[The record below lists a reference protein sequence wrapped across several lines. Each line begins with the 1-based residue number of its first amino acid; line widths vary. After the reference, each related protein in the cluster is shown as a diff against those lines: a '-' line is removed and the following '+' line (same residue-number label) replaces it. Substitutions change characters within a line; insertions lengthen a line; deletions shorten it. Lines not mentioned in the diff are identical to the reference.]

1 MAWFLSTY
9 IDKPDLLA
17 SCNMSS
23 TSIQSCRA
31 KRHWLWPSHFS
42 DGHTDVYGEVA
53 DTDLTSSCGRSEII
67 TQVSRFLAQN
77 YSLQL
82 R

>member
-9 IDKPDLLA
+9 IDSLIYWHLA
-17 SCNMSS
+17 MSS

-31 KRHWLWPSHFS
+31 KRHWLWPSHIL
-42 DGHTDVYGEVA
+42 DGNTDIYGEVA
-53 DTDLTSSCGRSEII
+53 DTNLTSSCGSSEII
-67 TQVSRFLAQN
+67 TQVSRFWAQN